1 MIMKSTVVQMKNIIV
16 TQKRCHFFRDIILLV
31 QYVLCDLTCL
41 SQNVFAESIMYCLT
55 SADTVNFAAPVL
67 VSWVDQQQ

>member
-1 MIMKSTVVQMKNIIV
+1 MIMKSSANEKYYCNSEELP
-16 TQKRCHFFRDIILLV
+16 FFRDIILLV

-41 SQNVFAESIMYCLT
+41 SQNVSAESIMYCLT